1 MIRLN
6 NMSECWQSLL
16 LVSRPFSL
24 LIPLANSLHQ
34 QVGFNEFRG
43 CRPSRS
49 SMLTSSF
56 SQVFSRYRLSFVL
69 SVPEPTCDELYS
81 LRSLLTIWTS
91 IVQHIWCVSAGHCHA
106 AHPSHHAQHYA
117 ANKAIGESLS
127 KHPFS
132 TFWKPT
138 RCNCLMILVLYIC
151 FGE

>member
-69 SVPEPTCDELYS
+69 SAPEPTCSELYS

-91 IVQHIWCVSAGHCHA
+91 IVQHICLCLSR
-106 AHPSHHAQHYA
+106 
-117 ANKAIGESLS
+117 SLPCSTSFTSCSTLCS
-127 KHPFS
+127 KQGNWYYP
-132 TFWKPT
+132 
-138 RCNCLMILVLYIC
+138 R
-151 FGE
+151 